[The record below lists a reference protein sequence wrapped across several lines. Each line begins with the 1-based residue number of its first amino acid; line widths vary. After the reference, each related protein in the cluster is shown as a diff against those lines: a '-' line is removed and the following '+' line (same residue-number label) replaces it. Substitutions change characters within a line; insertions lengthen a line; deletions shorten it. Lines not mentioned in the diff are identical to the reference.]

1 MQDMAKRRGLGR
13 GLSSLIPPTDSP
25 AKEDNGLKWVDIE
38 AISPNPHQPR
48 TQLDESKLA
57 ELAESVREHG
67 LIQPL
72 VLKQISPGE
81 YSLIAGER
89 RWRAASI
96 AGLDQVPAVIKEAS
110 PRAMLELALIENLQR
125 DDLNALEEALAY
137 QQLVEEFGLT
147 QAEVAKQVGKSRPTV
162 ANMIR
167 ILNLPDSIKE
177 SVVSGQISGAHA
189 RALLPLPTPESQALV
204 AASIVK
210 NDLSVRQ
217 VEAVVSAAKLELPE
231 EVKNSVFEGFLS
243 LEHAVALV
251 PLGNAAAQIEI
262 MNIIIKRELSV
273 SQTESLVANRLAL
286 KKPEPRQQPSLSPEL
301 LDLESQFRISLG
313 TKVKIQQGEKG
324 GRVVIHYYSK
334 EELQAIYDII
344 VGSD

>member
-25 AKEDNGLKWVDIE
+25 AREDNGLKWVDIE

-89 RWRAASI
+89 RWRAASM

-177 SVVSGQISGAHA
+177 SVVSDQISGAHA

-204 AASIVK
+204 AASIIK
-210 NDLSVRQ
+210 KDLSVRQ
-217 VEAVVSAAKLELPE
+217 VESVVSAAKLELPE
-231 EVKNSVFEGFLS
+231 EAKNSVFEGSLS
-243 LEHAVALV
+243 LEHAAALV
-251 PLGNAAAQIEI
+251 PLRNAAAQIEI

-273 SQTESLVANRLAL
+273 SQTESLVAKRLAL
-286 KKPEPRQQPSLSPEL
+286 KKPEPRQQSSLPPEL

-334 EELQAIYDII
+334 EELQAIYDAI